1 MAALLQKFRQIST
14 ELTMESPLTADPPDM
29 LKTDIA
35 LRVSSV
41 DGYGGVMAFSLRTGG
56 YSPAPLDSL
65 NFSHTQG
72 DSAGNVARNVEK
84 LSGHLAIDPSRIATC
99 RQVHGNAIAILDA
112 VPDRLHEADALVT
125 DRLGLFPAV
134 KTADCL
140 PVLMLDPVKRVSAAV
155 HAGWRGTVLR
165 ITRDVIDLMKSRFR
179 CNPKDITAA
188 LGPAINTCCY
198 EVDDA
203 VLVPFRRSLP
213 DADRFI
219 TVREVGASDGQRSR
233 QSFRLDL
240 AAANRFELIAQ
251 GVPEAN
257 IVNAGL
263 CTSCRPELFFS
274 HRRNGALSGRHIA
287 VTGFRE

>member
-1 MAALLQKFRQIST
+1 MST
-14 ELTMESPLTADPPDM
+14 DLTIEFPLTTDPPAM
-29 LKTDIA
+29 LKTEVA

-41 DGYGGVMAFSLRTGG
+41 DPCGGVMAFSLRTGG

-65 NFSHTQG
+65 NFSQAQG
-72 DSAGNVARNVEK
+72 DSAGNVKRNVEK
-84 LSGHLAIDPSRIATC
+84 LGEHLAIDPSRIATC
-99 RQVHGNAIAILDA
+99 RQVHGSAIAIVDSVA
-112 VPDRLHEADALVT
+112 DRPPEADAVIT
-125 DRLGLFPAV
+125 DRPGLFPAV

-140 PVLMLDPVKRVSAAV
+140 PVLLLDPVKGVAAAV

-165 ITRDVIDLMKSRFR
+165 ITREVLELMEIDFH
-179 CNPKDITAA
+179 CDPGDITAA

-203 VLVPFRRSLP
+203 VLVPFRRAVP
-213 DADRFI
+213 DGDRFI
-219 TVREVGASDGQRSR
+219 TVREYDAVEGEPSR

-240 AAANRFELIAQ
+240 AAANRFELIAH

-257 IVNAGL
+257 IVTAGL

-274 HRRNGALSGRHIA
+274 HRRDGAMSGRHIA
-287 VTGFRE
+287 ITGFRA